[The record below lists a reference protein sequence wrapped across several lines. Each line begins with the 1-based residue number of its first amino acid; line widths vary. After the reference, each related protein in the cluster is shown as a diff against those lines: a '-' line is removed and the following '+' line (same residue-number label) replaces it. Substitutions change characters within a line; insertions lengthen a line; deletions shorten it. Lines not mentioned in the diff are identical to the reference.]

1 METLDQIAKVIR
13 SKNAGPFCLT
23 LDVLFDKLADYQRVL
38 AAKVITPETMAR
50 LYQQPL
56 ANVQVFNHESALAMK
71 VSLVRWTPAGS
82 LTDSDIYGAQQHI
95 LLYKLPIPPASIKAA

>member
-1 METLDQIAKVIR
+1 MQTLDQIAKVIR

-23 LDVLFDKLADYQRVL
+23 LDVLFDKPADYQRVL
-38 AAKVITPETMAR
+38 KAEVITREKMAT
-50 LYQQPL
+50 LYKQPL
-56 ANVQVFNHESALAMK
+56 ENVQVYFHESALAMK

-95 LLYKLPIPPASIKAA
+95 LLYKLPVQ